1 MIIVYKNVFDR
12 DTIFESTFETYL
24 KNPSEIFYALG
35 NNLESLE
42 TIRNEA
48 DKYRRNDLK
57 RTNLPAMDLSMSGV
71 FAIDIDGISNNPELK
86 KKIVDK
92 LSNLP
97 TTYVVKES
105 VSGNIVAFFK
115 YDCAV
120 AKYPFLYYKMY
131 LELTI
136 LLSVNI
142 DFLPEIGRLRYVDTN
157 PVIYINESSDVV
169 VDFLEVDELPYIK
182 TSVGRKDARRAR
194 YGSN

>member
-24 KNPSEIFYALG
+24 NNPSEIFDALG
-35 NNLESLE
+35 NDLESLE

-48 DKYRRNDLK
+48 DKYKRNDLK
-57 RTNLPAMDLSMSGV
+57 RTNLQEMDLSMSGV
-71 FAIDIDGISNNPELK
+71 FAIDIDGISNKPELK

-115 YDCAV
+115 YDCSV

-136 LLSVNI
+136 LLAVNI
-142 DFLPEIGRLRYVDTN
+142 DFLPEIGRLRYVDAN
-157 PVIYINESSDVV
+157 PVIYMNESSDVV
-169 VDFLEVDELPYIK
+169 VDILEVDELPYIK
-182 TSVGRKDARRAR
+182 TSLGRKDARHAR